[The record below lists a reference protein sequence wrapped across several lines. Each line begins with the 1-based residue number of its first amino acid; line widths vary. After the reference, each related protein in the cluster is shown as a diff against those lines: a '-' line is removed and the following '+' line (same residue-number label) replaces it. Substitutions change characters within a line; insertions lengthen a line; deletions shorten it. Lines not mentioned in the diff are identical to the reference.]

1 MPAQT
6 TDAVNVRAAQLI
18 TESLTAGS
26 LAHPGNPNDPEQGPV
41 AIPLPAFRTTGM
53 PKELANTITA
63 TAQFV
68 GEAIVHKL
76 TSSGITMS
84 YTEELDKLHEENAL
98 LQGVTPPTT
107 TICCPH
113 GQPVLEVACRRSVQ
127 LSASQLAHVVK
138 NAGCEHG

>member
-1 MPAQT
+1 MSDEPINT
-6 TDAVNVRAAQLI
+6 RAAQLI

-41 AIPLPAFRTTGM
+41 AIPIPAFRTTGM

-68 GEAIVHKL
+68 GEAIIHKL
-76 TSSGITMS
+76 ISSGITLS
-84 YTEELDKLHEENAL
+84 YTADLDKLHEENEL
-98 LQGVTPPTT
+98 LQGNTPPTT

-113 GQPVLEVACRRSVQ
+113 GQPVLEVTSKRSVQ

-138 NAGCEHG
+138 NAGCEHS